1 MSNGERIIVKLDP
14 DYNPTGKPM
23 PDTLLK
29 KIKADPDFAKLSEAE
44 QKKVIS
50 KVENMIKD
58 VEDVDKYGT
67 LKEKLIKVA
76 ALKNY
81 YENKNGIPFIMVSD
95 EVGMGL
101 LEVPFRKQSTNKKD
115 ADDEKD
121 SLGFFSNINNRHR
134 SGKLMFL
141 KEGSQVNAD
150 QGILSLIAIEG
161 KPSGSYTTYSDY
173 KVADIKAPISGAVF
187 SLIAIQTDLKPAKW
201 NEDLFIV
208 SSIPGDTREEAI
220 KWYKETT
227 GKTPT
232 FKTNYDK
239 KREADEEKKNVD
251 DYLSK
256 WDL

>member
-29 KIKADPDFAKLSEAE
+29 KIKTDPDFAKLSEEE
-44 QKKVIS
+44 QKQIIS

-76 ALKNY
+76 ALENY
-81 YENKNGIPFIMVSD
+81 SDNKNGIPFVMVSD

-101 LEVPFRKQSTNKKD
+101 LEAPFKKQSTNKKD
-115 ADDEKD
+115 VDDEKD
-121 SLGFFSNINNRHR
+121 SLGFFSNIRNRHR
-134 SGKLMFL
+134 SDKLMFL
-141 KEGSQVNAD
+141 KEGSQVNAG
-150 QGILSLIAIEG
+150 QGILSLIAIEAN
-161 KPSGSYTTYSDY
+161 PRGSYTTYSDY

-187 SLIAIQTDLKPAKW
+187 SLAAIQTDLKPAKW

-208 SSIPGDTREEAI
+208 SSIPDDTREEAI

-227 GKTPT
+227 GKIPT